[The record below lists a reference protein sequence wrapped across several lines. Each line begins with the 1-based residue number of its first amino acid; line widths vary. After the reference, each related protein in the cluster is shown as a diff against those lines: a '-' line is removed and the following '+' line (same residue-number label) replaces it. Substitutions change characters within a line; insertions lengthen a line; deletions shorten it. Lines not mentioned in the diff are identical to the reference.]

1 MPASASASSRSLP
14 AGPTNGAPARSSWSP
29 GCSPTNMTSDF
40 GEPSPKTV
48 CVPVFQSGQA
58 LQPAAASVSFL
69 SEGRVG
75 TSGAAVSSSRLCWV
89 IATFGYPG
97 GVDTM
102 RPSGAVA
109 EWLGRGLQ
117 SLVHQFDSGRRLS
130 RVPDRRRL
138 PAGGAGLRRRL
149 APLTA
154 LLPAGRVPRHCP
166 ACIRTVSDASGT
178 REDDSRVPERWR
190 LPAGG
195 AGLRRCLAPLTA
207 LLPAGRVPRHC
218 PACIR
223 TVSDASGT
231 REDDSGVP
239 DRRRLPAGGAGLRRR
254 LAPLTALLPAG
265 RVPRHCPACIRAV
278 SDASGTRE
286 DDSRVPDRWR
296 LPAGGAGLRRCL
308 APLTALLPAGR
319 VPRHCPACIRTVSDA
334 SGTRED
340 DSRVPERWRL
350 PAGGAG
356 LRRRLAPLT
365 ALLPAGRVP
374 RHCPAC
380 IRTVSDASGT
390 REDDSRVPERWRLPA
405 GGAGL
410 RRRLAPLTA
419 LLPAGRV
426 ARHCPACIRTVSD
439 ASGTREDDSRV
450 PERRRLPAGG
460 AGLRRRLAPLTAL
473 LPAGRVARH
482 CPACIRTVSDASG
495 TREDDSGVPDRRRL
509 PAGGAGLRRRLAPL
523 TALLPAGRVPRHCPA
538 CIRTVSDAS
547 GTREDD
553 SRVPDRWR
561 LPAGGARSE
570 EHTSELQSLL
580 HLVCR
585 PRLEQETLQDHCDA
599 PDRLEEDYYVPS
611 LYRHFAVAV

>member
-195 AGLRRCLAPLTA
+195 AGLRR
-207 LLPAGRVPRHC
+207 
-218 PACIR
+218 
-223 TVSDASGT
+223 
-231 REDDSGVP
+231 
-239 DRRRLPAGGAGLRRR
+239 
-254 LAPLTALLPAG
+254 
-265 RVPRHCPACIRAV
+265 
-278 SDASGTRE
+278 
-286 DDSRVPDRWR
+286 
-296 LPAGGAGLRRCL
+296 
-308 APLTALLPAGR
+308 
-319 VPRHCPACIRTVSDA
+319 
-334 SGTRED
+334 
-340 DSRVPERWRL
+340 
-350 PAGGAG
+350 
-356 LRRRLAPLT
+356 
-365 ALLPAGRVP
+365 
-374 RHCPAC
+374 
-380 IRTVSDASGT
+380 
-390 REDDSRVPERWRLPA
+390 
-405 GGAGL
+405 
-410 RRRLAPLTA
+410 RLAPLTA

-426 ARHCPACIRTVSD
+426 ARHCPACIRPVSD
-439 ASGTREDDSRV
+439 ASGTREDASRGLMVGLQAFLPRFGAGLAFWGLQEVLERDMDERQAGLGQQLVRV
-450 PERRRLPAGG
+450 PELAAHEDSAASFVLDPRSHRERPVDRDRPPVAEEHASGDGREAVTGRDEPARLVDQRGDHAAVCEPRPA
-460 AGLRRRLAPLTAL
+460 LVAL
-473 LPAGRVARH
+473 VEGEGRFVAVCSLDLGVWEAKSDRVVATPKTGRVVVWRDLHRSAL
-482 CPACIRTVSDASG
+482 SASP
-495 TREDDSGVPDRRRL
+495 SRRIE
-509 PAGGAGLRRRLAPL
+509 
-523 TALLPAGRVPRHCPA
+523 V
-538 CIRTVSDAS
+538 V
-547 GTREDD
+547 
-553 SRVPDRWR
+553 
-561 LPAGGARSE
+561 
-570 EHTSELQSLL
+570 
-580 HLVCR
+580 
-585 PRLEQETLQDHCDA
+585 
-599 PDRLEEDYYVPS
+599 
-611 LYRHFAVAV
+611 